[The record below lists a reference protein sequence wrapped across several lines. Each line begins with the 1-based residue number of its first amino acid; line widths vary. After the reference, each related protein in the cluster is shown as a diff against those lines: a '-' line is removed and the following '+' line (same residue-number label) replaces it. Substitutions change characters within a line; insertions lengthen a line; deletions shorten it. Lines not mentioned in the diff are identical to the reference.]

1 MLFPWVMFRS
11 TDLSNNRFSKDI
23 YDFTTRISPDFIAVV
38 RYDSILHTV
47 RFHIDVVYYNY
58 YSEDM
63 DPLFDV
69 TINDVKS
76 LEDAL
81 DIVSSKI
88 SDIMDG
94 YDEYYDYEND
104 KRIIKTKS
112 FQITYEKIKER
123 TKKGCNDDYITYE
136 MNYDGKYNKII
147 ISEIITDSSSRLL
160 NSSSEIM
167 LVVPSINDVEQVQI
181 YKARLL
187 SSLFTYRSILEPKNM
202 VE

>member
-112 FQITYEKIKER
+112 FTITYEKIKER

-147 ISEIITDSSSRLL
+147 ISEIITDSRIL

-167 LVVPSINDVEQVQI
+167 WNDDKNML